1 MPGIANHR
9 PHLIGELLIL
19 LQNLLKIDL
28 FLDLKRPCNQLLVF
42 RQRAIQLAEFAVHQV
57 CHANTAARNL
67 ILIARPDSAR
77 RCANRNAVRTPFAD
91 LFDSPVEGKN
101 HMRAIA
107 DFQLLLDVNPGRF
120 QPVNLIQ
127 HRPRINHHAVAND
140 RLHAGPQNTARDQLQ
155 NELLRTNK
163 YRVAGIM
170 PALVT
175 RHRVELLREQID
187 NLALALIAPLC
198 AQHNQITHSR
208 NRLKSKTLN
217 CTARVNLFT
226 MQMCGVFTALGPEVF
241 HELVRGISIG
251 KLKTYQVY
259 ERFKLRARLVKLN
272 SEALRKAEPKLW
284 ARIESGEEDFAT
296 DLSQVFLLSHLP
308 MIVDVLNL
316 LGIPNDQGF
325 FDKDLKP
332 EQYLTEGWQ
341 KRVFDEFSGKY
352 SREILLF
359 YINHLDWELNKTEQI
374 FLPAA

>member
-1 MPGIANHR
+1 
-9 PHLIGELLIL
+9 
-19 LQNLLKIDL
+19 
-28 FLDLKRPCNQLLVF
+28 
-42 RQRAIQLAEFAVHQV
+42 
-57 CHANTAARNL
+57 
-67 ILIARPDSAR
+67 
-77 RCANRNAVRTPFAD
+77 
-91 LFDSPVEGKN
+91 
-101 HMRAIA
+101 
-107 DFQLLLDVNPGRF
+107 
-120 QPVNLIQ
+120 
-127 HRPRINHHAVAND
+127 
-140 RLHAGPQNTARDQLQ
+140 
-155 NELLRTNK
+155 
-163 YRVAGIM
+163 
-170 PALVT
+170 
-175 RHRVELLREQID
+175 
-187 NLALALIAPLC
+187 
-198 AQHNQITHSR
+198 
-208 NRLKSKTLN
+208 
-217 CTARVNLFT
+217 
-226 MQMCGVFTALGPEVF
+226 MCGVFTALGPEVF

-272 SEALRKAEPKLW
+272 SESLRKAEPKLW

-352 SREILLF
+352 PREILLF